1 MPKRPQTREG
11 VAESHPIGLVSIP
24 ITAPTL
30 PRAALGRIELA
41 AAPRRNETLP
51 QTALVDEHWQI
62 VAVNEAWADAVR
74 EFEFGAMLQEGANY
88 WRFWE
93 WSLMSGVDAAA
104 ATLEA
109 LQAIEDGTLQHFQRT
124 SPVGAGLGQ
133 ARISVLRTDLAGRS
147 YAIVSHVDQTE
158 LLQLRHERL
167 QLNASLMRAQCRLL
181 RVQESERE
189 RIARE
194 LHDSAA
200 QYLTGIHLGL
210 ARLRQVS
217 ADPNV
222 LAVAEDLTGLL
233 EQFHRDVRGLTHVL
247 HPPHLEASGLH
258 GAIELLCE
266 GLAKRAGLEVSLHM
280 YGTDRRS
287 GSAVE
292 ATAYRI
298 VQEALSN
305 IQRHAHARHV
315 KVRLSDRPG
324 GLFVV
329 VQDDGV
335 GLPNGVGRTSRL
347 DGLGV
352 GLAGMTARVHELGG
366 RLALRSR
373 GAGLGTAV
381 AAMLPRHGRGQAFLS
396 EELRRRNPGGD
407 APARSGGDQG
417 SMMLLRTA

>member
-1 MPKRPQTREG
+1 MPKRPQPQQD
-11 VAESHPIGLVSIP
+11 VADSRVIGPVSIP
-24 ITAPTL
+24 ITAPAIPL
-30 PRAALGRIELA
+30 PPLGRIRFP
-41 AAPRRNETLP
+41 AAPRKTETLP
-51 QTALVDEHWQI
+51 QTALVDENWQI
-62 VAVNEAWADAVR
+62 VAVNEAWAEATQDLD
-74 EFEFGAMLQEGANY
+74 FGTMLQEGANY

-109 LQAIEDGTLQHFQRT
+109 LQAIDDGRLRHFQRT

-133 ARISVLRTDLAGRS
+133 ARISVLRTEVDGKT

-217 ADPNV
+217 GDATV
-222 LAVAEDLTGLL
+222 LAVAEDLTGML

-247 HPPHLEASGLH
+247 HPPHLEGSGLH

-266 GLAKRAGLEVSLHM
+266 GLAKRAGLEVSLHI
-280 YGTDRRS
+280 YGADRRS

-298 VQEALSN
+298 IQEALSN

-315 KVRLSDRPG
+315 RVRLSDRAA

-335 GLPNGVGRTSRL
+335 GLPKGVGKTSRL

-352 GLAGMTARVHELGG
+352 GLTGMTARVHELGG

-373 GAGLGTAV
+373 GAGLGTAI
-381 AAMLPRHGRGQAFLS
+381 AAMLPRHGRGQAFLT
-396 EELRRRNPGGD
+396 EELRRRRGAD
-407 APARSGGDQG
+407 APDGDQG
-417 SMMLLRTA
+417 SMILLRTA